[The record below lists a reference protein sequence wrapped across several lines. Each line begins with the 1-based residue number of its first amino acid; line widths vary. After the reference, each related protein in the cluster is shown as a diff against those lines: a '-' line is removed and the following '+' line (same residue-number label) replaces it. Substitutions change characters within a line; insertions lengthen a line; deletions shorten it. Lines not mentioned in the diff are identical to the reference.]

1 MPDYTNAKNAE
12 KRRKVL
18 ILRHVSRIGESG
30 INKAVTVAS
39 MGPENEGQNDS
50 YSEVEFMPEST
61 EAGNAK
67 KR

>member
-1 MPDYTNAKNAE
+1 MPDYTDAKNAE
-12 KRRKVL
+12 KCWCYDIFQDFV
-18 ILRHVSRIGESG
+18 ESG